1 MFKMSNGQNPML
13 RSYIKESYT
22 WLCVSIGN
30 GIDNATPHRLAP
42 QHAKKRIYRGESRE
56 HPFCSSFEQNT
67 IIWVTRIAQC
77 TAESALWKTTI
88 QTIFQWYILKKKEI
102 ATYDSICH
110 RYKNK
115 EYLFSLETDGRRS
128 GALPLHSIRNKFK
141 MLQQP
146 HV

>member
-1 MFKMSNGQNPML
+1 MYCRIGTVKDHYSN
-13 RSYIKESYT
+13 YIPVIYT
-22 WLCVSIGN
+22 
-30 GIDNATPHRLAP
+30 
-42 QHAKKRIYRGESRE
+42 
-56 HPFCSSFEQNT
+56 
-67 IIWVTRIAQC
+67 
-77 TAESALWKTTI
+77 
-88 QTIFQWYILKKKEI
+88 KKKEI